1 MRIVNSLAVLLIG
14 AAWAS
19 AAQDEKPAA
28 ENSKAPVAA
37 KDLEGLWHVQS
48 LTLSASPGDK
58 EVFAE
63 KGENVISAQIFDKTI
78 ELRVGNRKLAELKYT
93 LDPRQ
98 SPAAIDAKFDNR
110 ELTGIS
116 EIDHDALFL
125 RLNDAAKGRPTS
137 IDDKSCGIAIDL
149 VRLPSDAVLLLNA
162 DGSERRFFDPFPGFS
177 AAGSSR
183 WSRTGAKITYD
194 SWRQW
199 CGEDYTH
206 AHTIT
211 VNADGTDFR
220 DLGEAALPNFSRDD
234 KMITFCEYREKQGVW
249 VMNADGS
256 DRRLIDSEGWCSDW
270 TVDNDEIVYSV
281 NEDDGANLRVTNI
294 KTGKSRLLLSGG
306 RYRQIYWGLSTS
318 ADGRWICFKGVLNDG
333 RGELAIIRTDEKDKG
348 FKVLLSSSSPNVE
361 EFDHY
366 VNWTPDGKF
375 VTALV
380 HMKDSPVYQMYL
392 LDVEGKAPPR
402 RSEGQDPTVNQ
413 GATSYS
419 PDGKTMVTIRRWRKL
434 DGVKKPAE
442 KE

>member
-1 MRIVNSLAVLLIG
+1 MRVIASLAVLLGSAI
-14 AAWAS
+14 WAFAS
-19 AAQDEKPAA
+19 PDEKPAA
-28 ENSKAPVAA
+28 GESKAPVAT
-37 KDLEGLWHVQS
+37 KDLQGLWHAQS
-48 LTLSASPGDK
+48 LTLSTSPGDR

-63 KGENVISAQIFDKTI
+63 KGENVISAQISEKTI
-78 ELRVGNRKLAELKYT
+78 DLRVGNRKLAELDYT
-93 LDPRQ
+93 LDPQQ
-98 SPAAIDAKFDNR
+98 SPAAIDAKFENR
-110 ELTGIS
+110 ELLGICVV
-116 EIDHDALFL
+116 DHDSLFL
-125 RLNDAAKGRPTS
+125 RFNDAAKGRPTS
-137 IDDKSCGIAIDL
+137 IDDKNCGIAMDL
-149 VRLPSDAVLLLNA
+149 VRLPSDAALLLNA

-177 AAGSSR
+177 AAGSAR

-199 CGEDYTH
+199 CGEDYTY

-211 VNADGTDFR
+211 ANADGTDFR

-234 KMITFCEYREKQGVW
+234 KMITFCRYRENRGVW

-270 TVDNDEIVYSV
+270 TANNDEIVYSV

-306 RYRQIYWGLSTS
+306 RYRQIFWGLSTS
-318 ADGRWICFKGVLNDG
+318 ADGHWICFKGSTNNG
-333 RGELAIIRTDEKDKG
+333 GELAIVSTDEKDKG
-348 FKVLLSSSSPNVE
+348 FKVLLSNSTPNVE
-361 EFDHY
+361 QFDHY

-380 HMKDSPVYQMYL
+380 QMKDSPAYQMYL

-402 RSEGQDPTVNQ
+402 RLEGQNPSVNQ

-434 DGVKKPAE
+434 DDVKKPVE
-442 KE
+442 QE